1 MAKHARTVPRLA
13 ERTFLVVATDGEGSD
28 DPRDRHLE
36 GHLDYVEKH
45 CERYLACGPMLAAD
59 RTTLTGSFFLVAAE
73 SEEDA
78 RAFLDGDPYLGSG
91 MYREITVS
99 EVTVA
104 GGRWMGG
111 VIWESAEAVRARA
124 G

>member
-1 MAKHARTVPRLA
+1 MAEHSPTVPRIS
-13 ERTFLVVATDGEGSD
+13 ERTFLVVAYDGDGSSD
-28 DPRDRHLE
+28 TRDRCLE
-36 GHLDYVEKH
+36 GHLEYVEKN
-45 CERYLACGPMLAAD
+45 CDRYLTCGPMLGPD
-59 RTTLTGSFFLVAAE
+59 RKNLIGSFFLVTAADE
-73 SEEDA
+73 DDA

-91 MYREITVS
+91 MYADIQVN

-111 VIWESAEAVRARA
+111 VIWESAEAVRARS